1 MVAFYITACKIWEK
15 KVSEIFQLSSSTKEA
30 RIKGARHTEEVNES
44 IKCINEKFEEMEADG
59 KEKERQILE
68 LKNEVK
74 HLNEKIET
82 MDRSLDRH
90 EQYSGRNCL
99 LIQGAKEN
107 EKEDTDEVVIE
118 FFEKEME
125 EKLSANDIDRS
136 HSLGKKQTGS
146 TPRHIIIK

>member
-1 MVAFYITACKIWEK
+1 M
-15 KVSEIFQLSSSTKEA
+15 
-30 RIKGARHTEEVNES
+30 EEVNES
-44 IKCINEKFEEMEADG
+44 IKFINEKFEEMEADR
-59 KEKERQILE
+59 KEKERQISD

-74 HLNEKIET
+74 YLNEKVET

-90 EQYSGRNCL
+90 EQYSRRNCL
-99 LIQGAKEN
+99 LIHGVKEN

-136 HSLGKKQTGS
+136 HRLGKEQSGTR
-146 TPRHIIIK
+146 PRPIIIKFTRYNVCNVIFRKKEDLER